1 MSGHLDY
8 EINKELGECYLFM
21 GELDKAEEYY
31 RKAVGSNGIH
41 PDPYIGLA
49 TVAVQRGELTDAMK
63 MYEKAHKIEPT
74 DKSLSGIALIR
85 MENGEKENAY
95 SMFVEAIKM
104 NPENMVALFSLIRLG
119 HELERVQEIVP
130 YLRDYLEIDPAKH
143 EVRYSL
149 AGCLACLEQRTR
161 PGNSLR
167 SFSRWT
173 PSLKPPRKCSKR
185 SSLNNGLPSPLIS
198 RPVRFGW
205 RGGES
210 ASAAK
215 IRHRWRG
222 MTQTGRLP

>member
-31 RKAVGSNGIH
+31 KKAVSSNGIH

-49 TVAVQRGELTDAMK
+49 TVAVQRGNLNDAVV

-85 MENGEKENAY
+85 MENDEKEKAY
-95 SMFVEAIKM
+95 SLFVEAIGM

-119 HELERVQEIVP
+119 HELDRVIEIIP
-130 YLRDYLEIDPAKH
+130 FLKDYLEINPAKH

-149 AGCLACLEQRTR
+149 AGCLVCLEQKDAAREQLDLLLEQN
-161 PGNSLR
+161 PDY
-167 SFSRWT
+167 
-173 PSLKPPRKCSKR
+173 
-185 SSLNNGLPSPLIS
+185 
-198 RPVRFGW
+198 
-205 RGGES
+205 E
-210 ASAAK
+210 AAK
-215 IRHRWRG
+215 EMLEQI
-222 MTQTGRLP
+222 QS

>member
-31 RKAVGSNGIH
+31 KKAVSSNGIH

-49 TVAVQRGELTDAMK
+49 TVAIQRGDLTDAMV

-85 MENGEKENAY
+85 LENGEKAEAY
-95 SMFVEAIKM
+95 DMFVEAIKL

-119 HELERVQEIVP
+119 HELERVQDVIPFLE
-130 YLRDYLEIDPAKH
+130 DYLKVDPGKT

-149 AGCLACLEQRTR
+149 AGCLACTGQNDAATVELETILEADLD
-161 PGNSLR
+161 N
-167 SFSRWT
+167 
-173 PSLKPPRKCSKR
+173 
-185 SSLNNGLPSPLIS
+185 
-198 RPVRFGW
+198 
-205 RGGES
+205 E
-210 ASAAK
+210 AAK
-215 IRHRWRG
+215 E
-222 MTQTGRLP
+222 MLAEFQS